1 MALPQ
6 ARCFNMFQAPISP
19 CRASHCYG
27 MGYPSPASAVALL
40 PRRPRPRDGSSRG
53 PPRHSLLF
61 LGQDGMGWMAPN
73 GYWWIKIRVCNASIM
88 LCIYI
93 YIYNLLFL
101 NQVLYGFIMFY
112 QHLST
117 TVSVIVLGDAPTDW
131 VRPNMFS
138 GSRSTMLRDSILDLY
153 QLKEPPINICR
164 VSLMVVP
171 CCSHLEFTNW
181 AC

>member
-1 MALPQ
+1 
-6 ARCFNMFQAPISP
+6 
-19 CRASHCYG
+19 
-27 MGYPSPASAVALL
+27 
-40 PRRPRPRDGSSRG
+40 
-53 PPRHSLLF
+53 
-61 LGQDGMGWMAPN
+61 
-73 GYWWIKIRVCNASIM
+73 
-88 LCIYI
+88 
-93 YIYNLLFL
+93 
-101 NQVLYGFIMFY
+101 MFY